1 MKTITISRQYGS
13 GGRHIAALLSEK
25 MGVPCYDSKLLLKE
39 AERHGISQEIINE
52 FKGKTS
58 LLYAIGVM
66 MSEESQ
72 DKKRL
77 TIPEK
82 MFHAQKETVKRLA
95 QEGPCIFVGRC
106 ADYEDETR
114 AWTIKEGTKAPQAA
128 GKILKYINEFF
139 LLYMYSAYMEDRI
152 KRIKKN
158 KHISQREALDRIAY
172 KDRQRRDYYNFYT
185 GHEWGKMENYDIC
198 LNTSV
203 LSEEECV
210 ELLMK
215 LAE

>member
-25 MGVPCYDSKLLLKE
+25 MGVPFYDSKLLLKA
-39 AERHGISQEIINE
+39 AERHGISQEIIDE

-72 DKKRL
+72 DKEHL
-77 TIPEK
+77 AIPEK
-82 MFHAQKETVKRLA
+82 MFHAQKEAINNLLLRV
-95 QEGPCIFVGRC
+95 
-106 ADYEDETR
+106 
-114 AWTIKEGTKAPQAA
+114 
-128 GKILKYINEFF
+128 YI
-139 LLYMYSAYMEDRI
+139 YASDMEDRI

-158 KHISQREALDRIAY
+158 KNLSQREALDRIAY
-172 KDRQRRDYYNFYT
+172 KDRQRRDYYDFYT

>member
-106 ADYEDETR
+106 TD
-114 AWTIKEGTKAPQAA
+114 Q
-128 GKILKYINEFF
+128 ILKDDNQLLRVYI
-139 LLYMYSAYMEDRI
+139 YASDMEDRI

>member
-13 GGRHIAALLSEK
+13 GGRYIAALLSEK
-25 MGVPCYDSKLLLKE
+25 MGVPCYDSKFLPKE

-106 ADYEDETR
+106 AD
-114 AWTIKEGTKAPQAA
+114 Q
-128 GKILKYINEFF
+128 ILK
-139 LLYMYSAYMEDRI
+139 D
-152 KRIKKN
+152 
-158 KHISQREALDRIAY
+158 HISQEEALDRIAY

-215 LAE
+215 LAG

>member
-13 GGRHIAALLSEK
+13 GGRYIAALLSEK
-25 MGVPCYDSKLLLKE
+25 MGVPCYDSKFLPKE

-106 ADYEDETR
+106 AD
-114 AWTIKEGTKAPQAA
+114 Q
-128 GKILKYINEFF
+128 ILKDDNQLLRVYI
-139 LLYMYSAYMEDRI
+139 YASDMEARI

-158 KHISQREALDRIAY
+158 KHISQEEALDRIAY

-215 LAE
+215 LAG

>member
-13 GGRHIAALLSEK
+13 GGRYIAALLSEK
-25 MGVPCYDSKLLLKE
+25 MGVPCYDSKFLPKE

-58 LLYAIGVM
+58 LLYAIGV
-66 MSEESQ
+66 
-72 DKKRL
+72 
-77 TIPEK
+77 
-82 MFHAQKETVKRLA
+82 ETVKRLA

-106 ADYEDETR
+106 AD
-114 AWTIKEGTKAPQAA
+114 Q
-128 GKILKYINEFF
+128 ILKDDNQLLRVYI
-139 LLYMYSAYMEDRI
+139 YASDMEDRI

-158 KHISQREALDRIAY
+158 KHISQEEALDRIAY

>member
-1 MKTITISRQYGS
+1 MKTITMSRQYGS
-13 GGRHIAALLSEK
+13 GGRYIAALLSEK

-66 MSEESQ
+66 MPEESQ

-77 TIPEK
+77 TISSRFLCAARDSEK
-82 MFHAQKETVKRLA
+82 PIPT
-95 QEGPCIFVGRC
+95 PCIFVGRC
-106 ADYEDETR
+106 AD
-114 AWTIKEGTKAPQAA
+114 Q
-128 GKILKYINEFF
+128 ILKDDNQLLRVYI
-139 LLYMYSAYMEDRI
+139 YASDMEDRI
-152 KRIKKN
+152 KWIKKN
-158 KHISQREALDRIAY
+158 KYISQKEALDRIAY

-210 ELLMK
+210 VIF
-215 LAE
+215 